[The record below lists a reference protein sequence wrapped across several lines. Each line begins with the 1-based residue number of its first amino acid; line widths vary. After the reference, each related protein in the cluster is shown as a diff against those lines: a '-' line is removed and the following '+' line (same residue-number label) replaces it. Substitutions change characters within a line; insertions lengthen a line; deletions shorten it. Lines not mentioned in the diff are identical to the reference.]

1 MQAGGLFV
9 GQPISE
15 LNLCS
20 SVALVLCLRP
30 RLPQTPLVQEVSMS
44 RREKLAEELLENGQA
59 NHGKDGTAGDEEG
72 EEKGPTLEEQVGR
85 FGVCMLS
92 SSPLV

>member
-9 GQPISE
+9 GQTISE

-30 RLPQTPLVQEVSMS
+30 RLPQTPLVQEASMS

-59 NHGKDGTAGDEEG
+59 NGDNGTA

-85 FGVCMLS
+85 FGVCY
-92 SSPLV
+92 PPPPPHP